1 MAGAKQDPSKKK
13 FYKATKATGNKVS
26 NPIKPMLAKEI
37 DEPFNSDDWLFE
49 IKWDG
54 YRAISE
60 ITDGEVRLYSRN
72 GNSFYDSYPLV
83 VNALKKIKHNVIL
96 DGEVVVLNEAGL
108 SDFQKLQHYE
118 ENTEYPICY
127 YVFDV
132 LEINGERTTELPLIE
147 RKRLVKKIIPANAVV
162 KYSDHIIGK
171 GKDFFAA
178 AQKQDLEG
186 IMAKKMDSEYHTG
199 TRTGEWLKI
208 KHHKSEEVI
217 IVGFTEPTGARN
229 YFGALVLATKGKNG
243 ELHYAGHTGTG
254 FNDKMLKEV
263 YSKLQK
269 IIQKQSPFK
278 ERVKTNMPVTW
289 VQPKYIAEI
298 KFTQWTTDNKMR
310 HPVFL
315 RMREDKT
322 VKDIVM
328 ATTKKINPK
337 KSEEKNGDEL
347 VFGKT
352 KVKITN
358 RDKIYWPEEKITKGM
373 VIDYYQKMAD
383 YILPYLKD
391 RPESLLRNPN
401 GINGPAFFH
410 KDAGEEAPDFVK
422 SIPLFSESANKEINY
437 IICNDK
443 ATLAYLNNLGC
454 IEINPWNSTTKK
466 LDNPDYLIIDIDPSK
481 KNTFEQVIETA
492 LAFKKVLDKA
502 GAKCFCKTSG
512 ATGLHIFLPMA
523 KKYSYEQVKD
533 FAALL
538 CTMVNEML
546 PEFTSMD
553 RNLKKRGDKK
563 IYLDHLQNRRGQ
575 TLACAY
581 SLRPKKGAT
590 VSTPLEWKEVKKG
603 LHPSAFT
610 INTILKRVQKKGD
623 IFKEVLGAGVDIKK
637 CLTKLSA

>member
-1 MAGAKQDPSKKK
+1 
-13 FYKATKATGNKVS
+13 
-26 NPIKPMLAKEI
+26 MLAKEI
-37 DEPFNSDDWLFE
+37 DEPFDSSDWLFE

-60 ITDGEVRLYSRN
+60 IHNGEVRLYSRN
-72 GNSFYDSYPLV
+72 GNSFNDSYPLV

-96 DGEVVVLNEAGL
+96 DGEVVVINEAGL

-132 LEINGERTTELPLIE
+132 LEINGEKTTELPLVE
-147 RKRLVKKIIPANAVV
+147 RKRLLKKIIPANTVV

-171 GKDFFAA
+171 GKEFFAA

-199 TRTGEWLKI
+199 ARTGEWLKI
-208 KHHKSEEVI
+208 KHHKSDEVI

-243 ELHYAGHTGTG
+243 ELQYAGHTGTG

-263 YSKLQK
+263 YGKLKK

-328 ATTKKINPK
+328 ATTKKATRK
-337 KSEEKNGDEL
+337 AGEETNSDEL

-454 IEINPWNSTTKK
+454 IELNPWNSTTKK

-610 INTILKRVQKKGD
+610 MDTILKRVQKKGD
-623 IFKEVLGAGVDIKK
+623 IFKEVLGAGIDIKK

>member
-1 MAGAKQDPSKKK
+1 
-13 FYKATKATGNKVS
+13 
-26 NPIKPMLAKEI
+26 MLAKETE
-37 DEPFNSDDWLFE
+37 DPFDSSDWLFE

-60 ITDGEVRLYSRN
+60 LDNGEVKLYSRN
-72 GNSFYDSYPLV
+72 GNSFNTSYPIV
-83 VNALKKIKHNVIL
+83 VNALKKIRQKVIL
-96 DGEVVVLNEAGL
+96 DGEIVILNEQGI

-118 ENTEYPICY
+118 ENTQYPICY

-132 LEINGERTTELPLIE
+132 LAINGEKTTELPLIE
-147 RKRLVKKIIPANAVV
+147 RKRLLKKILPAGPVV
-162 KYSDHIIGK
+162 KYSDHIVGK

-178 AQKQDLEG
+178 AQKQNLEG

-229 YFGALVLATKGKNG
+229 YFGALVLAVRKKNG
-243 ELHYAGHTGTG
+243 ELQYTGHTGTG
-254 FNDKMLKEV
+254 FNDRTLKEV
-263 YSKLQK
+263 YGKLKK
-269 IIQKQSPFK
+269 IVQKQSPFK
-278 ERVKTNMPVTW
+278 EKVKTNMPVTW
-289 VQPKYIAEI
+289 VAPKYIAEI
-298 KFTQWTTDNKMR
+298 KFTEWTTDNKMR

-315 RMREDKT
+315 RMREDKK
-322 VKDIVM
+322 VNDIIMVSKKQ
-328 ATTKKINPK
+328 TTKK
-337 KSEEKNGDEL
+337 GDTADEP

-373 VIDYYQKMAD
+373 VIDYYQQMAD
-383 YILPYLKD
+383 YVLPYLKD

-454 IEINPWNSTTKK
+454 IELNPWNSTTKK

-538 CTMVNEML
+538 CTIVNDML

-610 INTILKRVQKKGD
+610 ITTIIKRVQKKGD
-623 IFKEVLGAGVDIKK
+623 LFKEVLGPGVDIKK
-637 CLTKLSA
+637 CLAKLSA

>member
-1 MAGAKQDPSKKK
+1 MAGTKQSSSKKK
-13 FYKATKATGNKVS
+13 FYKATKATGNKISDPV
-26 NPIKPMLAKEI
+26 KPMLAKETE
-37 DEPFNSDDWLFE
+37 DPFDSSDWLFE

-60 ITDGEVRLYSRN
+60 LDNGEVKLYSRN
-72 GNSFYDSYPLV
+72 GNSFNTSYPIV
-83 VNALKKIKHNVIL
+83 VNALKKIRQKVIL
-96 DGEVVVLNEAGL
+96 DGEIVILNEQGI

-118 ENTEYPICY
+118 ENTQYPICY

-132 LEINGERTTELPLIE
+132 LAINGEKTTELPLIE
-147 RKRLVKKIIPANAVV
+147 RKRLLKKILPAGPVV
-162 KYSDHIIGK
+162 KYSDHIVGK

-178 AQKQDLEG
+178 AQKQNLEG

-229 YFGALVLATKGKNG
+229 YFGALVLAVRKKNG
-243 ELHYAGHTGTG
+243 ELQYTGHTGTG
-254 FNDKMLKEV
+254 FNDRTLKEV
-263 YSKLQK
+263 YGKLKK
-269 IIQKQSPFK
+269 IVQKQSPFK
-278 ERVKTNMPVTW
+278 EKVKTNMPVTW
-289 VQPKYIAEI
+289 VAPKYIAEI
-298 KFTQWTTDNKMR
+298 KFTEWTTDNKMR

-315 RMREDKT
+315 RMREDKK
-322 VKDIVM
+322 VNDIIMVSKKQ
-328 ATTKKINPK
+328 TTKK
-337 KSEEKNGDEL
+337 GDTADEP

-373 VIDYYQKMAD
+373 VIDYYQQMAD
-383 YILPYLKD
+383 YVLPYLKD

-454 IEINPWNSTTKK
+454 IELNPWNSTTKK

-538 CTMVNEML
+538 CTIVNDML

-610 INTILKRVQKKGD
+610 ITTIIKRVQKKGD
-623 IFKEVLGAGVDIKK
+623 LFKEVLGPGVDIKK
-637 CLTKLSA
+637 CLAKLSA